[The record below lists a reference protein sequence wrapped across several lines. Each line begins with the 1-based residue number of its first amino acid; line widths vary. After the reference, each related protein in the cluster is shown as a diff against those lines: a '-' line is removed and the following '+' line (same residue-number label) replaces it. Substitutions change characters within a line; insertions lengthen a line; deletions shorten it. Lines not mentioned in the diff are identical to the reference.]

1 MALLE
6 AISPRTCKSCQ
17 RPLGFKDT
25 VSEYCGACT
34 LDWNY
39 VGGDRVSNVLFSE
52 RFNAFWG
59 AVGFRLIDGKTRSIV
74 HLVKYSGS
82 KKLVIELGKWFAK
95 STLLPHENVV
105 LLPVPIYWKRKLFRG
120 YNQSELLAKG
130 MSQIWNVEVDTRSI
144 QRTAHKASLTG
155 SDRRKRAE
163 VIDGVFERGKEYGD
177 LETLV
182 LIVDDVLTTGSTLRA
197 CRQLLEDSGRTVLG
211 AVVLAIA

>member
-1 MALLE
+1 
-6 AISPRTCKSCQ
+6 
-17 RPLGFKDT
+17 
-25 VSEYCGACT
+25 
-34 LDWNY
+34 
-39 VGGDRVSNVLFSE
+39 
-52 RFNAFWG
+52 
-59 AVGFRLIDGKTRSIV
+59 
-74 HLVKYSGS
+74 
-82 KKLVIELGKWFAK
+82 
-95 STLLPHENVV
+95 
-105 LLPVPIYWKRKLFRG
+105 
-120 YNQSELLAKG
+120 

-177 LETLV
+177 LETPV